1 MPDPT
6 VDIRDFIKAVG
17 PSGARETAL
26 FIGYFLD
33 VVLERGSFS
42 TADVK
47 RGFTDARLKSPKNVS
62 DTVTKLATAGLII
75 RLDGRQYA
83 LAQAGLQRVADRLNE
98 VGWFASVAPER
109 TDIVREISQKL
120 HQDVLTIADQGERDF
135 IEEALACLHPAVNAY
150 RAAVIMGWSATVHNL
165 RKKVVAKG
173 LQAFNEEFQRRF
185 ARSKKLARH
194 PDDLED
200 FRDGELLAVC
210 EGVGIISKSVKN
222 QLDPLLT
229 LRNGCAHPTG
239 VKPEIHRV
247 KAFFEDIIKYV
258 LSVPPQP

>member
-1 MPDPT
+1 M
-6 VDIRDFIKAVG
+6 
-17 PSGARETAL
+17 AL
-26 FIGYFLD
+26 FIGYHLEVTEARGGFTAPEIREAFTAARVTPPSNPSDLLYRLQKRRLL
-33 VVLERGSFS
+33 VVLEPGPP
-42 TADVK
+42 
-47 RGFTDARLKSPKNVS
+47 KS
-62 DTVTKLATAGLII
+62 
-75 RLDGRQYA
+75 YA
-83 LAQAGLQRVADRLNE
+83 LSQQGLQIVTAKLNE
-98 VGWFASVAPER
+98 VGWFASIAPER

-120 HQDVLTIADQGERDF
+120 HQDVLTIADQGDRDF
-135 IEEALACLHPAVNAY
+135 IEEALACLHPAVSAY
-150 RAAVIMGWSATVHNL
+150 RAAVIMAWSATVHNL

-222 QLDPLLT
+222 QLEPLLH

-247 KAFFEDIIKYV
+247 KAFFEDIINYV
-258 LSVPPQP
+258 LSVPSRP